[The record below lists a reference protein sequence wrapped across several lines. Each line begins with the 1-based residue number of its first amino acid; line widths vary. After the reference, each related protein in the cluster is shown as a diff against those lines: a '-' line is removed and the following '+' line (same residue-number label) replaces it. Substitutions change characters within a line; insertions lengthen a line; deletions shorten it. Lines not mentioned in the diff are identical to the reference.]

1 MKHRILSLLTA
12 GCTAVTMFSA
22 AISNMTTT
30 AADQADDPLKIMA
43 IGDSITDGYING
55 DNGYRKYLCYYLQQA
70 GIAEFDM
77 VGSQDSWTD
86 SVTYTVSTEVNG
98 IPAGTTFDYDPANE
112 GYSGYTIQTYNGRTG
127 IYETLFN
134 DSSNYNAITQYD
146 PDLILLQIGTNDVL
160 DAHND
165 GITARLEVLIDKIF
179 ASANSDAALFVASI
193 PYIDVDEVPSWV
205 SSYEWTYGIPSY
217 FDDPENY
224 MKVVTSY
231 VDAYNASIRNLVEEK
246 QSDGYHIFF
255 SDVNSVVNME
265 TGLYDGVHPNE
276 YGYACMGQL
285 WANLILD
292 NLDNA
297 SVTTSPTVTTTTTEE
312 TTVTTTNET
321 TATEATS
328 STIESTTTSTETTVA
343 DTTATPA
350 VTTVADTPFAMGD
363 VNLDGTVNLADAV
376 VLQKYL
382 LGENT
387 LLYEKYYRADLT
399 FDGAVNGFD
408 FAKLRQILVAQ
419 DVTA

>member
-30 AADQADDPLKIMA
+30 AADQADDPLKIMT

-98 IPAGTTFDYDPANE
+98 IPTGTTFDYDPANE

-285 WANLILD
+285 WSNLILNYLGEEPITTTPTTTD
-292 NLDNA
+292 TTIAVTEETTD
-297 SVTTSPTVTTTTTEE
+297 SSTTTTSTALTENPVTSDITESITETTTTT
-312 TTVTTTNET
+312 
-321 TATEATS
+321 
-328 STIESTTTSTETTVA
+328 
-343 DTTATPA
+343 A
-350 VTTVADTPFAMGD
+350 VHLPHAMGD
-363 VNLDGTVNLADAV
+363 VSLDGAVNLTDAV
-376 VLQKYL
+376 ILQKYL
-382 LGENT
+382 LGEAT
-387 LLYEKYYRADLT
+387 LLYEAYVFADLT
-399 FDGAVNGFD
+399 HDNTVNGFD
-408 FAKLRQILVAQ
+408 LMRLRQILITQ
-419 DVTA
+419 DVVI